1 MVSRFHQHPEVLPQ
15 ARLQSKEFLSLTAS
29 ARSHWSAGVSSL
41 QTLMS
46 SRTSSTSTSN
56 LNVVAGQV
64 IPNMVLARV
73 GTNGSVVLSN
83 NAGTV
88 DLVADV
94 MGYFT
99 G

>member
-1 MVSRFHQHPEVLPQ
+1 MTVYP
-15 ARLQSKEFLSLTAS
+15 
-29 ARSHWSAGVSSL
+29 AGGDRPL
-41 QTLMS
+41 A
-46 SRTSSTSTSN
+46 SN

-73 GTNGSVVLSN
+73 GVDGGVAIYN
-83 NAGTV
+83 NAGAL

-99 G
+99 S